1 MAQVAPGPLTL
12 EFPHSP
18 EEDARRIR
26 EAQLSLIVGG
36 VQDHAVSMLDPDGAI
51 VSFDAA
57 AEKIKGYTF
66 DEVRGQHFRMLFT
79 EEDQRA
85 GVPERELALARST
98 GKYQGE
104 GYRRRKDGS
113 RFFASVSV
121 LPLYDSRNT
130 LRGYVKVTHDI
141 TERVRA
147 QRSLETLSDAGLAL
161 ASSLDERELLA
172 RFSRALLKDLA
183 DSVLVDLLDAGGQAS
198 GGSIAHQNVEREARL
213 RDVRARHPFAPSPE
227 RVALDRNGTVRF
239 LRSVERELDEHA
251 LLDAADRAWIEALR
265 PRSVIIVPLI
275 ARGQML
281 GELGLASESRGFD
294 QRDLGLAEELARRL
308 AVTLDHVRLIE
319 RALDGE
325 QRLHLAL
332 EAGRMGTWEWEI
344 EKARVSWSPMLE
356 EIHGIPRGS
365 FAGTFEAYQSDMHP
379 DDRERVFGVVRNA
392 VATRSPYQIVY
403 RIIRPDG
410 QVRWLEARARVLCD
424 VNGQPTRLAGVC
436 TDITERKREQDNL
449 EESERRFRA
458 VFGNALDPM
467 LITSDERT
475 IRDANPAACALLRTT
490 REALVGRPVRELEIP
505 NERDEI
511 GPARWADFK
520 AAGGQRGEL
529 RVLRADGTV
538 AEVEYSATA
547 NVVPGH
553 HLAVWRDIA
562 SRKRAEELL
571 SFLAEASTILAGS
584 LDYQAAL
591 SSVVRLAVPMVADWA
606 SVEMLDADGTIRR
619 LAVAHVNPTKVELAH
634 EIWRR
639 WPPKPDDPSGVP
651 QVIRSGKPEIHS
663 EISDAFLAASIPEP
677 ELLRIVRTLGL
688 KSSMTVPFTVRGR
701 VIGAISFVS
710 AESGRRFGA
719 ADLTLALDLARR
731 AGIAVD
737 NARLYESEQN
747 ARRNADLA
755 NRAKDD
761 FLAAVSHELRTPLN
775 AMLGWTRILR
785 MGDLNPEKHARALE
799 TIERNAVNQAQLIE
813 DLLDVSRIISGK
825 LRLDLQSLELV
836 HLVEQTI
843 DTLRPASEAKHIRV
857 VASLAASAG
866 PIMGDA
872 NRLQQVVWNL
882 LSNAIKFTPKNGRIN
897 LSVERVDSSLRLL
910 VSDDGCGIKPEFL
923 PHVFERFKQADGAT
937 TRAYGGLGLGLAIS
951 RHIVELHGGTI
962 EVSSKGE
969 GQGSTFTVLLPV
981 SPLRQA
987 SRATS
992 NRLTAAAH
1000 PLDFE
1005 PRPELAGLRVLVVD
1019 DEKDGR
1025 DLVAAVLER
1034 CGTIVTTADSAA
1046 AALAEIRTGRPDV
1059 LISDIGLPG
1068 EDGYELIRKV
1078 RALGH
1083 DEGASIPAA
1092 ALTAYARA
1100 EDRRKALDAGYMMH
1114 IPKPVEPAELIAVI
1128 ANLTRFAV
1136 RR

>member
-1 MAQVAPGPLTL
+1 L
-12 EFPHSP
+12 
-18 EEDARRIR
+18 
-26 EAQLSLIVGG
+26 
-36 VQDHAVSMLDPDGAI
+36 
-51 VSFDAA
+51 
-57 AEKIKGYTF
+57 
-66 DEVRGQHFRMLFT
+66 
-79 EEDQRA
+79 
-85 GVPERELALARST
+85 
-98 GKYQGE
+98 
-104 GYRRRKDGS
+104 
-113 RFFASVSV
+113 
-121 LPLYDSRNT
+121 LPLYDARSI

-141 TERVRA
+141 TEKVRA
-147 QRSLETLSDAGLAL
+147 QRSLETLSNAGMAL
-161 ASSLDERELLA
+161 ASSLDESTLLA
-172 RFSRALLKDLA
+172 QFARVVLEDLA
-183 DSVLVDLLDAGGQAS
+183 DFVLIDLFDEQGGAIS
-198 GGSIAHQNVEREARL
+198 KLAAHQKTERAERLREVRASHPLAPSTTRFALDRSGSVRFLRNVEREL
-213 RDVRARHPFAPSPE
+213 SVHPE
-227 RVALDRNGTVRF
+227 
-239 LRSVERELDEHA
+239 
-251 LLDAADRAWIEALR
+251 LDAADRAWLDALA
-265 PRSVIIVPLI
+265 PRSALIVPLL
-275 ARGQML
+275 ARGRL
-281 GELGLASESRGFD
+281 FGELSLGSEARSFD
-294 QRDLGLAEELARRL
+294 ERDVGPEELARRL
-308 AVTLDHVRLIE
+308 AATLEHARVLETAR
-319 RALDGE
+319 DGE

-332 EAGRMGTWEWEI
+332 EAGRMGAWEWDMV
-344 EKARVSWSPMLE
+344 KGRVSWSPTLE

-365 FAGTFEAYQSDMHP
+365 FSGTFEAYQSDMHP

-392 VATRSPYQIVY
+392 VQTRTPYHIIY

-410 QVRWLEARARVLCD
+410 QTRWLEARARVLCD
-424 VNGQPTRLAGVC
+424 ANDQPIRLAGVC
-436 TDITERKREQDNL
+436 TDITERKREQDSL
-449 EESERRFRA
+449 AESEHRFRA

-467 LITSDERT
+467 LIIDDSRR
-475 IRDANPAACALLRTT
+475 IVDANPALCALLRTS
-490 REALVGRPVRELEIP
+490 REALLGRSALELRLP
-505 NERDEI
+505 SERTEV
-511 GPARWADFK
+511 AATNWAEFK
-520 AAGGQRGEL
+520 AAGSQRGEI
-529 RVLRADGTV
+529 RVLRADGTL
-538 AEVEYSATA
+538 AEIEYTATA
-547 NVVPGH
+547 NVLPGH
-553 HLAVWRDIA
+553 HLAVWRDVA

-571 SFLAEASTILAGS
+571 SFLAEASTILASS
-584 LDYQAAL
+584 LDYHAAL

-606 SVEMLDADGTIRR
+606 SVEMLETDGTIRR

-639 WPPKPDDPSGVP
+639 WPPKMDDPIGVP
-651 QVIRSGKPEIHS
+651 QVIRSGKPEMHS
-663 EISDAFLAASIPEP
+663 EISDALLAASIADP
-677 ELLRIVRTLGL
+677 ELLRIIRSLGL
-688 KSSMTVPFTVRGR
+688 KSSMSVPLSVRGR

-710 AESGRRFGA
+710 AESGRRFNAG
-719 ADLTLALDLARR
+719 DLTLAEDLARR

-785 MGDLNPEKHARALE
+785 MGDLTPEKHARALE

-843 DTLRPASEAKHIRV
+843 DTLRPASEAKNIRV
-857 VASLAASAG
+857 AASLDSSAG

-882 LSNAIKFTPKNGRIN
+882 LSNAIKFTPKNGRIHLN
-897 LSVERVDSSLRLL
+897 VERVDSSLRL
-910 VSDDGCGIKPEFL
+910 VVKDDGCGIKAEFL

-962 EVSSKGE
+962 EVKSKGE
-969 GQGSTFTVLLPV
+969 GQGSTFTVTLPV

-987 SRATS
+987 SRKTS
-992 NRLTAAAH
+992 TRFTSSTH
-1000 PLDFE
+1000 PPEFE

-1025 DLVAAVLER
+1025 DLVMAVLEK

-1046 AALAEIRTGRPDV
+1046 AALAEIRANPPDV
-1059 LISDIGLPG
+1059 LLSDIGLPG

-1083 DEGASIPAA
+1083 DEGAGIPAA

-1128 ANLTRFAV
+1128 ANLTRFGV